1 MMRRSTILAL
11 CALLLAASLAGC
23 VNSGEKD
30 RQTAFINAVKTGVL
44 AMDEQSHA
52 DYSDSAEL
60 RENLLKGVQAEA
72 DAIKNVDAGAFDDE
86 DFKRLASEYA
96 SAVKEESKGLESFPD
111 DSEAY
116 NSSYVVG
123 RAKIAGVVSE
133 LVDKHG
139 LRFDGPQVLDNVK
152 KPANPMLC
160 AGEKKTVKTDDGDIQ
175 IAIEGFVVDQ
185 ESTERARQY
194 DGFTSSQ
201 DYSYLLCT
209 LTNES
214 VDPKQSSLDNWLN
227 IGSMVT
233 IRGSDG
239 VDLMSPNFSYDYP
252 GYEIATGGYYAIPTV
267 GSTKRIAIPY
277 VVGADA
283 GELEVVVGDAF
294 LFINP
299 K

>member
-1 MMRRSTILAL
+1 MKKIKLLAL
-11 CALLLAASLAGC
+11 CVLLLATSLVGC
-23 VNSGEKD
+23 ANSEERD

-44 AMDEQSHA
+44 AMNEQSHA
-52 DYSDSAEL
+52 DYSGSAKL
-60 RENLLKGVQAEA
+60 RENLVKGVQAEA
-72 DAIKNVDAGAFDDE
+72 DAIKNVDMEAFDDE

-96 SAVKEESKGLESFPD
+96 EAVEEEAKGLESFPAD
-111 DSEAY
+111 AEAY

-123 RAKIAGVVSE
+123 RERIASVVSE

-139 LRFDGPQVLDNVK
+139 LKLDDPQILDSVK
-152 KPANPMLC
+152 KPVSPMLG
-160 AGEKKTVKTDDGDIQ
+160 AGEKKTVKTSDGDIQ
-175 IAIEGFVVDQ
+175 IAVEGFMVDQ

-201 DYSYLLCT
+201 NYGYLLCT

-214 VDPKQSSLDNWLN
+214 VDPKQRSLDNWLN

-239 VDLMSPNFSYDYP
+239 VDLVSPNFSYDYP
-252 GYEIATGGYYAIPTV
+252 GYEIATGGYYAIPAV

-277 VVGADA
+277 VFGTDEE
-283 GELEVVVGDAF
+283 ELEVAVGDAF
-294 LFINP
+294 LFMSL

>member
-1 MMRRSTILAL
+1 MKKIKLLAL
-11 CALLLAASLAGC
+11 CVLLLATSLVGC
-23 VNSGEKD
+23 ANSEERD

-44 AMDEQSHA
+44 AMNEQSHA
-52 DYSDSAEL
+52 DYSGSAKL
-60 RENLLKGVQAEA
+60 RENLVKGVQAEA
-72 DAIKNVDAGAFDDE
+72 DAIKNVDMEAFDDE

-96 SAVKEESKGLESFPD
+96 EAVEEEAKGLESFPAD
-111 DSEAY
+111 AEAY

-123 RAKIAGVVSE
+123 RERIASVVSE

-139 LRFDGPQVLDNVK
+139 LKLDDPQILDSVK
-152 KPANPMLC
+152 KPVSPMLG
-160 AGEKKTVKTDDGDIQ
+160 AGEKKTVKTSDGDIQ
-175 IAIEGFVVDQ
+175 IAVEGFMVDQ
-185 ESTERARQY
+185 ESAERARQY

-201 DYSYLLCT
+201 NYGYLLCT

-214 VDPKQSSLDNWLN
+214 VDPKQRSLDNWLN

-239 VDLMSPNFSYDYP
+239 VDLVSPNFSYDYP
-252 GYEIATGGYYAIPTV
+252 GYEIATGGYYAIPAV

-277 VVGADA
+277 MVGTDE
-283 GELEVVVGDAF
+283 GELEVAVGDAF
-294 LFINP
+294 LFMSL

>member
-1 MMRRSTILAL
+1 MKKIKLLAL
-11 CALLLAASLAGC
+11 CVLLLATSLAGC
-23 VNSGEKD
+23 ANSEERD

-44 AMDEQSHA
+44 AMNEQSHA
-52 DYSDSAEL
+52 DYSGSAKL
-60 RENLLKGVQAEA
+60 RENLVKGVQAEA
-72 DAIKNVDAGAFDDE
+72 DAIKNVDMEAFDDE

-96 SAVKEESKGLESFPD
+96 EAVEEEAKGLESFPAD
-111 DSEAY
+111 AEAY

-123 RAKIAGVVSE
+123 RERIASVVSE

-139 LRFDGPQVLDNVK
+139 LKLDDPQILDSVK
-152 KPANPMLC
+152 KPVSPMLG
-160 AGEKKTVKTDDGDIQ
+160 AGEKKTVKTSDGDIQ
-175 IAIEGFVVDQ
+175 IAVEGFMVDQ

-201 DYSYLLCT
+201 NYGYLLCT

-214 VDPKQSSLDNWLN
+214 VDPKQRSLDNWLN

-239 VDLMSPNFSYDYP
+239 VDLVSPNFSYDYP
-252 GYEIATGGYYAIPTV
+252 GYEIATGGYYAIPAV

-277 VVGADA
+277 VFGTDEE
-283 GELEVVVGDAF
+283 ELEVAVGDAF
-294 LFINP
+294 LFMSL

>member
-1 MMRRSTILAL
+1 MAL

-60 RENLLKGVQAEA
+60 RESLLKGVQAET
-72 DAIKNVDAGAFDDE
+72 DAIKNVDMEALDDE
-86 DFKRLASEYA
+86 DFKMLASEYA
-96 SAVKEESKGLESFPD
+96 DAVEEEARGLESFPGD
-111 DSEAY
+111 AEAY

-123 RAKIAGVVSE
+123 RAKVASVVSE

-139 LRFDGPQVLDNVK
+139 LRFDDPQVLDNVK
-152 KPANPMLC
+152 KPTNPMLC

>member
-1 MMRRSTILAL
+1 MKKIKLLAL
-11 CALLLAASLAGC
+11 CVLLLATSLVGC
-23 VNSGEKD
+23 ANSEERD

-44 AMDEQSHA
+44 AMNEQSHA
-52 DYSDSAEL
+52 DYSGSAKL
-60 RENLLKGVQAEA
+60 RENLVKGVQAEA
-72 DAIKNVDAGAFDDE
+72 DAIKNVDMEAFDDE

-96 SAVKEESKGLESFPD
+96 EAVEEEAKGLESFPAD
-111 DSEAY
+111 AEAY

-123 RAKIAGVVSE
+123 RERIASVVSE

-139 LRFDGPQVLDNVK
+139 LKLDDPQILDSVK
-152 KPANPMLC
+152 KPVSPMLG
-160 AGEKKTVKTDDGDIQ
+160 AGEKKTVKTSDGDIQ
-175 IAIEGFVVDQ
+175 IAVEGFMVDQ

-201 DYSYLLCT
+201 NYGYLLCA

-214 VDPKQSSLDNWLN
+214 VDPKQRSLDNWLN

-239 VDLMSPNFSYDYP
+239 VDLVSPNFSYDYP
-252 GYEIATGGYYAIPTV
+252 GYEIATGGYYAIPAV

-277 VVGADA
+277 VFGTDEE
-283 GELEVVVGDAF
+283 ELEVAVGDAF
-294 LFINP
+294 LFMSL

>member
-1 MMRRSTILAL
+1 
-11 CALLLAASLAGC
+11 
-23 VNSGEKD
+23 
-30 RQTAFINAVKTGVL
+30 
-44 AMDEQSHA
+44 MDEQSHA

-60 RENLLKGVQAEA
+60 RESLLKGVQAET
-72 DAIKNVDAGAFDDE
+72 DAIKNVDMEALDDE
-86 DFKRLASEYA
+86 DFKMLASEYA
-96 SAVKEESKGLESFPD
+96 DAVEEEARGLESFPGD
-111 DSEAY
+111 AEAY

-123 RAKIAGVVSE
+123 RAKVASVVSE

-139 LRFDGPQVLDNVK
+139 LRFDDPQVLDNVK
-152 KPANPMLC
+152 KPTNPMLC

>member
-1 MMRRSTILAL
+1 MKKTNLLAL
-11 CALLLAASLAGC
+11 CALLLAISLAGC
-23 VNSGEKD
+23 VNGGEKD
-30 RQTAFINAVKTGVL
+30 RQAAFINAVKTGVL

-60 RENLLKGVQAEA
+60 RESLLKGVQAET
-72 DAIKNVDAGAFDDE
+72 DAIKNVDMEAFDDE
-86 DFKRLASEYA
+86 DFKLLASEYA
-96 SAVKEESKGLESFPD
+96 DAVEEEARGLESFPGD
-111 DSEAY
+111 AEAY

-123 RAKIAGVVSE
+123 RAKVASVVSE

-139 LRFDGPQVLDNVK
+139 LKFDDPQILDNVK
-152 KPANPMLC
+152 RPVSSMLS

-175 IAIEGFVVDQ
+175 IAVEGFMVDQ

-201 DYSYLLCT
+201 NYGYLLCT

-239 VDLMSPNFSYDYP
+239 VDLVSPNFSYDYP

-277 VVGADA
+277 VVGTDE
-283 GELEVVVGDAF
+283 GELEVAVGDAF
-294 LFINP
+294 LFISP
-299 K
+299 M